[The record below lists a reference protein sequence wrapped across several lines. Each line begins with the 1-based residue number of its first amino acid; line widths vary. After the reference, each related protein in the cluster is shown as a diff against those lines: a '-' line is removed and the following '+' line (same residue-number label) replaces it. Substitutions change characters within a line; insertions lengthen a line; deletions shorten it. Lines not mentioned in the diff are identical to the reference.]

1 MTLEEFAASL
11 KEAIPLGSVLENPG
25 GGTSTI
31 TNYTQAFI
39 TYRRG
44 KSSISVSYEKLF
56 HAYLAHKGRKVSASD
71 LKQFAPSVFDS
82 TARPAGHSCNAT
94 LLFLML
100 NRLGLSSE
108 IGGSGVRGDPYFVSI
123 P

>member
-11 KEAIPLGSVLENPG
+11 KVTVPLGPCWKTQG
-25 GGTSTI
+25 AATSTI

-44 KSSISVSYEKLF
+44 KSSISISYEKLF
-56 HAYLAHKGRKVSASD
+56 QAYLAYKGRKVSASD
-71 LKQFAPSVFDS
+71 LRQFAPSVFDS
-82 TARPAGHSCNAT
+82 SARPAGHSCNVT
-94 LLFLML
+94 LLFLIL
-100 NRLGLSSE
+100 NSLGLSSE
-108 IGGSGVRGDPYFVSI
+108 IGGSGVKGDPYFVSI